1 MTSLEGLRVT
11 SHVARDLLQSADL
24 FRHPERVVWEYVAN
38 GLEYAQPGVPPH
50 VRVSLQSNPKMVTI
64 SDNGRG
70 MDKAG
75 LAQFF
80 TMHAENQ
87 DRLSGRPGRG
97 FFGTGKSAAF
107 AIANV
112 LRIRTVSEGQ
122 RSIVELHRS
131 DLEAASS
138 GEPVPVREIEIEVPT
153 TEANGTI
160 VRISDFRVTKLNRS
174 DIVKAIERHLR
185 HWGRGVTVEVDGL
198 QVEPH
203 VPPIASTEVHMISG
217 DEFELLRGCQ
227 LILHVSKAPLV
238 EDDRGVAILA
248 NGTMHETT
256 LGTAR
261 GKPMSQYIFGE
272 IDVPTLATSFKGV
285 AAFDM
290 SRSGQL
296 NPENEVVLATYA
308 AVSRHVEALRQRLV
322 ETERKR
328 KNHEES
334 AKLQRQANDIARMIN
349 QDYADYRRRFKPVHS
364 LGSGAGDL
372 RAGLKNAEDG
382 PEVLLEGGDQPA
394 SQLEDDAIVRDPYA
408 DTPVRPEPRE
418 PIPLVDPAEP
428 ETADTTGKV
437 ERKAPSKQH
446 PSGGF
451 SVQFREN
458 GSEAPRAFYERETR
472 TIFINLDHPQV
483 VAAKGEADVEEPN
496 FKRLSYEIAFTEY
509 AIGFAQENANNNY
522 YSDFYEPLFDMRD
535 RIDSLARKAAG
546 IFGS

>member
-1 MTSLEGLRVT
+1 MTNREALRVT

-24 FRHPERVVWEYVAN
+24 FRHPERVIWEYVAN
-38 GLEYAQPGVPPH
+38 GLEYTQPGVSPH
-50 VRVSLQSNPKMVTI
+50 VRVTLQTNPKVATI

-70 MDKAG
+70 MDQAG

-112 LRIRTVSEGQ
+112 LRIRTVSQGR
-122 RSIVELHRS
+122 RSIVELHRG
-131 DLEAASS
+131 DLETASS
-138 GEPVPVREIEIEVPT
+138 GEPVPVREIEIETPT
-153 TEANGTI
+153 RESNGT
-160 VRISDFRVTKLNRS
+160 VVQISDFRVAKLNRS
-174 DIVKAIERHLR
+174 EIVKAIERHLR

-198 QVEPH
+198 RVEPH
-203 VPPIASTEVHMISG
+203 IPPIASTEVHTISSEQSEHLQG
-217 DEFELLRGCQ
+217 SQ
-227 LILHVSKAPLV
+227 LILHVSKAPLL

-248 NGTMHETT
+248 NGTLHETT
-256 LGTAR
+256 LGTAK

-272 IDVPTLATSFKGV
+272 IDVPALATPYKGV

-308 AVSRHVEALRQRLV
+308 IVSRHVEALRQKLV

-328 KNHEES
+328 KTQEEA
-334 AKLQRQANDIARMIN
+334 AKLQKQADDIARLIN
-349 QDYADYRRRFKPVHS
+349 QDYADYRSRFKPVKS
-364 LGSGAGDL
+364 QGAGAADL
-372 RAGLKNAEDG
+372 RHGLKDAEDG
-382 PEVLLEGGDQPA
+382 RDVLLQGGDQPA
-394 SQLEDDAIVRDPYA
+394 LQLENDVIVARPNEG
-408 DTPVRPEPRE
+408 TPPQPVPRE
-418 PIPLVDPAEP
+418 PLPLVDPAEP
-428 ETADTTGKV
+428 ETADTTGRTEK
-437 ERKAPSKQH
+437 KAPSKQH

-483 VAAKGEADVEEPN
+483 KAAKGDEDVEEPT

-535 RIDSLARKAAG
+535 RIDSLARKAAN
-546 IFGS
+546 IFRI